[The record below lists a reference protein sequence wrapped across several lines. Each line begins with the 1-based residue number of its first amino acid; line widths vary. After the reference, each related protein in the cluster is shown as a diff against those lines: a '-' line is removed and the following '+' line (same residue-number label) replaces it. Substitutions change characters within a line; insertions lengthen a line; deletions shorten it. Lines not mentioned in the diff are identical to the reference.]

1 MWGTTR
7 FDILGPHLRVR
18 PFLFSGAHVSDAA
31 QRNLP
36 AGITFREATEA
47 DAEEMIP
54 HINAAFEV
62 ESFFVNRP
70 RTHPGEMAS
79 RFRSGRFLL
88 AMEAGRIVASLH
100 YELRGERGHIGMLA
114 VAPEWQHRGLGAA
127 MMRAAEET
135 LRARG
140 CRIAELTVVS
150 LRTSLFDFY
159 RKQGYTE
166 AGTAEI
172 PGELRRKLTTP
183 IELIRMEKA
192 L

>member
-1 MWGTTR
+1 
-7 FDILGPHLRVR
+7 
-18 PFLFSGAHVSDAA
+18 
-31 QRNLP
+31 
-36 AGITFREATEA
+36 
-47 DAEEMIP
+47 
-54 HINAAFEV
+54 
-62 ESFFVNRP
+62 
-70 RTHPGEMAS
+70 
-79 RFRSGRFLL
+79 
-88 AMEAGRIVASLH
+88 
-100 YELRGERGHIGMLA
+100 MLA